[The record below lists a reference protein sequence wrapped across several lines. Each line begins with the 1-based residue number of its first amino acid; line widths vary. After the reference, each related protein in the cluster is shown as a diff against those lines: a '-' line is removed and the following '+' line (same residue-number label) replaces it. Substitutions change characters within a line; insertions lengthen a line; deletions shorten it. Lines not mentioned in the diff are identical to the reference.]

1 MVSHSL
7 WCVNGLMLIELNVL
21 SADIQYV
28 AVCAGTF
35 IGEFSGLLYSQCL
48 GRKQGGKYASTK
60 LNFNHHT
67 SGV

>member
-7 WCVNGLMLIELNVL
+7 WCVNGLMLIERNVL

-35 IGEFSGLLYSQCL
+35 IGEFSGLLYSQL
-48 GRKQGGKYASTK
+48 MSWSKAGRQIC
-60 LNFNHHT
+60 FNKAKF
-67 SGV
+67 